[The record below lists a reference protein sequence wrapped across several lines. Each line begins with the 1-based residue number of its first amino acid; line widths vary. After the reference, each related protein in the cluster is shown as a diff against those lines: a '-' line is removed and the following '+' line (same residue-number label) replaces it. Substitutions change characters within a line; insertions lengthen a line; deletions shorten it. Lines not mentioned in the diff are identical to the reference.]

1 MNDKLKAN
9 FLPDK
14 HQLGSGNPE
23 IDEIVYYYRIQNT
36 PLNQDRPRLRY

>member
-14 HQLGSGNPE
+14 PWLESDYRE

-36 PLNQDRPRLRY
+36 PLDQHRRE

>member
-14 HQLGSGNPE
+14 PWLESDYREILQHQGSRSPYWTRE
-23 IDEIVYYYRIQNT
+23 
-36 PLNQDRPRLRY
+36 